1 VLSAFAF
8 AGLAM
13 LIAGFCRTEAEA
25 NGAGRGALLLL
36 ALIGGGTI
44 PLFFMP
50 PILQT
55 LSYASPFRWAVIA
68 IEGPFWRDAAPA
80 AQVTPLAVLAGLGL
94 GGFALGSRLGA
105 FRDAR

>member
-1 VLSAFAF
+1 MLSAFAF
-8 AGLAM
+8 SGLAM

-50 PILQT
+50 PVLQT

-68 IEGPFWRDAAPA
+68 IENPLWRDVPTA
-80 AQVTPLAVLAGLGL
+80 AQAGPLTVLACLGA
-94 GGFALGSRLGA
+94 GGFVVGARLGA
-105 FRDAR
+105 MREAR